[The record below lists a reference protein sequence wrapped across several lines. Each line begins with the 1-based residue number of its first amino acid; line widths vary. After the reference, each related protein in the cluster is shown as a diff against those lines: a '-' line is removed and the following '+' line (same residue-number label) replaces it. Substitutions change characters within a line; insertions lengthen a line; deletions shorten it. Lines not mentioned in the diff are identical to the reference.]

1 VLKGSDIR
9 VETGL
14 VFVCITAMLIS
25 IFFLLVLGIISGFLS
40 TIEMSI
46 GLPQVKRLHT
56 WGSVEPEG

>member
-25 IFFLLVLGIISGFLS
+25 IFFLLVLGIIS
-40 TIEMSI
+40 
-46 GLPQVKRLHT
+46 V
-56 WGSVEPEG
+56 